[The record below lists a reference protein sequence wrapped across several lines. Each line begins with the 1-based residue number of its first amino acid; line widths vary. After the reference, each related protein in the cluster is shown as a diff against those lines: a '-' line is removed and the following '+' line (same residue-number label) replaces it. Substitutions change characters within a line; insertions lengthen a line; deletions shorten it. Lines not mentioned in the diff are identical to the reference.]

1 MKLFYS
7 ALSILLLI
15 ISITSCGGVRN
26 MQVEVRRPAL
36 ITISQDL
43 KSIGLLNR
51 SIPTS
56 KAGLEGTLSG
66 EMPAQDK
73 DLSEECMRG
82 LNETLNTSDRFQV
95 VRCEGTMMAADEKS
109 LSFGAPLD
117 WATVD
122 SLCTLYK
129 VDGLMVLEY
138 FDTDFS
144 ILNPGATAAA
154 AVGSVLNGGGG
165 QVQVSG
171 TATSNAG
178 FRVYYPKTKAI
189 LYEDRFDYKK
199 RWTQS
204 SSNPADA
211 IAKLIKKNDALFDVS
226 YETGYQFA
234 MNVVPL
240 YFWEHRDMYK
250 GKKGDMERGERQALA
265 KDWES
270 AIKTWTEVY
279 NMTNKSKIRAKAAFN
294 VALGYEVMG
303 NLTEAQIWVQRAYVE
318 GGKKTALEYSNIIDY
333 RIREQ
338 DKLKEQTG
346 E

>member
-7 ALSILLLI
+7 ALSILFLI

-66 EMPAQDK
+66 ETPAQDK

-165 QVQVSG
+165 QVQVKG

-199 RWTQS
+199 YWTQTS
-204 SSNPADA
+204 TNPADA
-211 IAKLIKKNDALFDVS
+211 LAKLIKKNDALFDVS
-226 YETGYQFA
+226 YETGFEFA

-265 KDWES
+265 KDWEA

-279 NMTNKSKIRAKAAFN
+279 NMSNKSKIRAKAAFN

-303 NLTEAQIWVQRAYVE
+303 NLTDAQIWVQRAYVE